1 MRNNEWNDADCMFLI
16 VDYLQQAISDLEK
29 HNWSK
34 EDFLEDFSFQGNCAF
49 CAIQIGEN
57 VKRLSKEFREQ
68 YSDDS
73 NDVWKNLAGMR
84 DVYAHAY
91 HKFNVDSAWDS
102 LTKDYPEI
110 LKKCLEICEE
120 NSWEVPPPPVIKTK
134 PKKLSL
140 VEELSR
146 IYDKVE
152 RTTGNPPDKFVA
164 LVRKVLKD
172 KKDVADKNKNNGR

>member
-16 VDYLQQAISDLEK
+16 VDYLQQAISDLQR
-29 HNWSK
+29 HQWNK
-34 EDFLEDFSFQGNCAF
+34 EEFLEDYSFQGNCAF

-68 YSDDS
+68 YSD
-73 NDVWKNLAGMR
+73 NIWKDLAGMR

-102 LTKDYPEI
+102 MTEDYPKI

-120 NSWEVPPPPVIKTK
+120 NGWEVPPPPKITK
-134 PKKLSL
+134 PSPVEKIMSAF
-140 VEELSR
+140 EEL
-146 IYDKVE
+146 E
-152 RTTGNPPDKFVA
+152 RTTDNAPEKFKA
-164 LVRKVLKD
+164 LVNKVWSLKNPN
-172 KKDVADKNKNNGR
+172 KHNQNKDNGNNVGR